1 MLSLFPEILFLAP
14 LSAFLLRIALACVL
28 GYAAWKHFPHEDSLI
43 RIFSVLEIAI
53 AAILIAGIWTQGAA
67 LASLATI
74 TIHFAIPRLRTVSLG
89 TALLSLVISLSLIVT
104 GAGAL
109 AIDLPL

>member
-28 GYAAWKHFPHEDSLI
+28 GYAAWKHFPHEDSFV
-43 RIFSVLEIAI
+43 RIFSIIEITI
-53 AAILIAGIWTQGAA
+53 AGALIAGAWTQGVALAA
-67 LASLATI
+67 LVALA
-74 TIHFAIPRLRTVSLG
+74 IHFAVPRLRTVSLG

-104 GAGAL
+104 GAGAF
-109 AIDLPL
+109 AFDLPL